1 MRTTVVPVMTTTTL
15 ALLLTASVARAEV
28 TERTFV
34 SGGTVRL
41 DLAAG
46 EYEIVASKDDRIRVS
61 WDDRGKDAK
70 VSLRI
75 DIQASKATVR
85 TETPWKD
92 GPSIRIELP
101 RKTNMIVRLTAG
113 DLNIEGI
120 EGSKD
125 VSAHAGDVAIR
136 VGKRDQYRYVKASV
150 TVGDLTADAFN
161 VNKDGL
167 FRSFEWTGTGQYE
180 LRAHLMAG
188 DLKLDN

>member
-1 MRTTVVPVMTTTTL
+1 MRNTVVPLATTTTL
-15 ALLLTASVARAEV
+15 ALLLTASAAHAEV
-28 TERTFV
+28 TERKFV

-46 EYEIVASKDDRIRVS
+46 EYEIVASRDDRIRVS
-61 WDDRGKDAK
+61 WDDHGKDAK

-85 TETPWKD
+85 TDTPWKD

-125 VSAHAGDVAIR
+125 VSAHAGDVSIN
-136 VGKRDQYRYVKASV
+136 VGRRDQYRYVKASV

-161 VNKDGL
+161 INTDGL
-167 FRSFEWTGTGQYE
+167 FRSFEWTGKGQYE

>member
-1 MRTTVVPVMTTTTL
+1 MRTTTVPAVTTTL
-15 ALLLTASVARAEV
+15 ALLLTAGVANAEV
-28 TERTFV
+28 TERKFV

-70 VSLRI
+70 VSLRL
-75 DIQASKATVR
+75 DVQASKATVR

-92 GPSIRIELP
+92 GPTIRIELP
-101 RKTNMIVRLTAG
+101 RRTNMIVRLTAG
-113 DLNIEGI
+113 DLKIEGI

-125 VSAHAGDVAIR
+125 VSANAGDVTIS
-136 VGKRDQYRYVKASV
+136 VGKREQYRYVKASV

-167 FRSFEWTGTGQYE
+167 FRSFEWTGKGQYE